1 MSLSLRIFL
10 IVGALCA
17 LAFVGRKIRKA
28 QLKLIDGFTWFIF
41 AVLLLLMSLFPDIV
55 YFFARLVGIISPA
68 NLVFAVLIA
77 VLLLIVFVQS
87 IRISQAEVKIGE
99 LAEEVALRD
108 ERYNNLVQGD
118 AAKNETDA
126 GEKRQ
131 DVKSPTDLTDQ
142 NGNDSRCGRGK

>member
-1 MSLSLRIFL
+1 MPLSLRIFL
-10 IVGALCA
+10 TVGALCA

-41 AVLLLLMSLFPDIV
+41 AVLLLLISLFPDIV

-108 ERYNNLVQGD
+108 ERYNNLVRGD
-118 AAKNETDA
+118 AEKNETDA
-126 GEKRQ
+126 GAKRQ
-131 DVKSPTDLTDQ
+131 DVKSPED
-142 NGNDSRCGRGK
+142 CE

>member
-17 LAFVGRKIRKA
+17 IAFVGRKIRKA

-87 IRISQAEVKIGE
+87 IRISRAEVKIGE

-118 AAKNETDA
+118 AAKNENDA

-131 DVKSPTDLTDQ
+131 DVKSPADLTDQ
-142 NGNDSRCGRGK
+142 NGNGSRCGRGK